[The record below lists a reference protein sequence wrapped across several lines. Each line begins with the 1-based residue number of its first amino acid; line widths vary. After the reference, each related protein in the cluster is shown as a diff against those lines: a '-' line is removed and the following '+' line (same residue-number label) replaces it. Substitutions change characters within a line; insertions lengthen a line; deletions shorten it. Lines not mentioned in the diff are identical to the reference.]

1 MSTISTA
8 LRNFKEPTKEQLTQ
22 NFFSLSGAVFS
33 DASAE
38 KSQEI
43 EKMDIN
49 AVLSLGVEGVED
61 SYVRECAIVTVKWRN
76 LLMLMGPYMLGWQI
90 VSDATVSDLHLARP
104 QIRQIHL
111 TIMHHPPSRAAECP
125 RGDICTQ
132 SLLMARNE
140 DS

>member
-61 SYVRECAIVTVKWRN
+61 SYVRGCAK
-76 LLMLMGPYMLGWQI
+76 
-90 VSDATVSDLHLARP
+90 SDNGVGGA
-104 QIRQIHL
+104 
-111 TIMHHPPSRAAECP
+111 C
-125 RGDICTQ
+125 
-132 SLLMARNE
+132 
-140 DS
+140 